1 MGPFDAA
8 GLSCWSSFIS
18 HDQAFTQLSTT
29 ASGLRHIGCC
39 LRNERLHDARGAR
52 PSTGARFSGTVA
64 RKKQRGI
71 CTARRMVAGL
81 GSEVL
86 SVNKPV
92 TVDDLSRDND
102 ESALLL
108 VELLE
113 QPHALQAC

>member
-1 MGPFDAA
+1 
-8 GLSCWSSFIS
+8 
-18 HDQAFTQLSTT
+18 
-29 ASGLRHIGCC
+29 
-39 LRNERLHDARGAR
+39 
-52 PSTGARFSGTVA
+52 
-64 RKKQRGI
+64 
-71 CTARRMVAGL
+71 MVAGL